1 VLFTLLF
8 VCQANLCRS
17 PMAERLARLRLAR
30 DGATGVEVM
39 SAGTR
44 ALEGSPMH
52 PVAMRVLAERGADP
66 GEFTSRQVTEKVL
79 DGADLVLTATRHQ
92 RAVCVSMVP
101 EMVACTFTMRQFGR
115 MLAAAARG
123 ESRADNAPNG
133 PHGAH
138 GLGAPDGPAG
148 PGSPGGPGGPA
159 GGLDGGPDALR
170 DRLRRA
176 VAARATLQPVA
187 PEEDDL
193 ADPVREPVDA
203 FRRCADAIEQVL
215 DGVLGRL
222 IAR

>member
-1 VLFTLLF
+1 MLFTLLF

-44 ALEGSPMH
+44 ALEGSSMH
-52 PVAMRVLAERGADP
+52 PVALRVLAERGADP
-66 GEFTSRQVTEKVL
+66 EDFTSRQVTEKVL
-79 DGADLVLTATRHQ
+79 EEADLVLTATRHQ

-101 EMVACTFTMRQFGR
+101 EMVASTFTMRQFGR
-115 MLAAAARG
+115 MLGAAR
-123 ESRADNAPNG
+123 ADASV
-133 PHGAH
+133 
-138 GLGAPDGPAG
+138 PDSGPA
-148 PGSPGGPGGPA
+148 
-159 GGLDGGPDALR
+159 ALQ

-193 ADPVREPVDA
+193 ADPVREPIEA
-203 FRRCADAIEQVL
+203 FRRCADAIDGIL

>member
-30 DGATGVEVM
+30 DGATGFEVR

-66 GEFTSRQVTEKVL
+66 EDFTSRQVTEKVL
-79 DGADLVLTATRHQ
+79 DKADLVLTATRHQ

-101 EMVACTFTMRQFGR
+101 ERVASTFTLRQFGR
-115 MLAAAARG
+115 MLAAARG
-123 ESRADNAPNG
+123 
-133 PHGAH
+133 
-138 GLGAPDGPAG
+138 DGFV
-148 PGSPGGPGGPA
+148 GS
-159 GGLDGGPDALR
+159 GPDAMR
-170 DRLRRA
+170 ERLRRA

-187 PEEDDL
+187 PEDDDL
-193 ADPVREPVDA
+193 ADPVRDPIDA
-203 FRRCADAIEQVL
+203 FRRCADAIDHVL

>member
-1 VLFTLLF
+1 VLQSSADNRFTLLF

-30 DGATGVEVM
+30 DGAMGVDVM

-66 GEFTSRQVTEKVL
+66 ADFTSRQVTEKVL

-101 EMVACTFTMRQFGR
+101 EMVACTFTLRQFGR
-115 MLAAAARG
+115 MVAAAG
-123 ESRADNAPNG
+123 TTLDN
-133 PHGAH
+133 
-138 GLGAPDGPAG
+138 
-148 PGSPGGPGGPA
+148 S
-159 GGLDGGPDALR
+159 PDALR
-170 DRLRRA
+170 DRMRRA
-176 VAARATLQPVA
+176 VAARSTLQPVA

-203 FRRCADAIEQVL
+203 FRRCADAI
-215 DGVLGRL
+215 DGVLDHL

>member
-30 DGATGVEVM
+30 DGATGVEVR

-66 GEFTSRQVTEKVL
+66 EDFASRRVTEKVL
-79 DGADLVLTATRHQ
+79 DEADLVLTATRHQ
-92 RAVCVSMVP
+92 RAVCVSMAP
-101 EMVACTFTMRQFGR
+101 EMVGSTFTMRQFGR
-115 MLAAAARG
+115 MLAAADR
-123 ESRADNAPNG
+123 SRA
-133 PHGAH
+133 
-138 GLGAPDGPAG
+138 PA
-148 PGSPGGPGGPA
+148 A
-159 GGLDGGPDALR
+159 DALS
-170 DRLRRA
+170 DRVRRA

-193 ADPVREPVDA
+193 ADPVRDPIDA
-203 FRRCADAIEQVL
+203 FRRCADAIEGVL

>member
-1 VLFTLLF
+1 
-8 VCQANLCRS
+8 
-17 PMAERLARLRLAR
+17 
-30 DGATGVEVM
+30 
-39 SAGTR
+39 
-44 ALEGSPMH
+44 
-52 PVAMRVLAERGADP
+52 
-66 GEFTSRQVTEKVL
+66 
-79 DGADLVLTATRHQ
+79 
-92 RAVCVSMVP
+92 VP

-123 ESRADNAPNG
+123 ESRAGNAPNG

-138 GLGAPDGPAG
+138 RLGAPDGPDGPAG
-148 PGSPGGPGGPA
+148 PGSPGSPGGPGGPA

>member
-1 VLFTLLF
+1 
-8 VCQANLCRS
+8 
-17 PMAERLARLRLAR
+17 MAERLARLRLAR

-66 GEFTSRQVTEKVL
+66 DEFTSRQVTEKVL
-79 DGADLVLTATRHQ
+79 EQADLVLTATRHQ

-101 EMVACTFTMRQFGR
+101 EMVASTFTMRQFGR
-115 MLAAAARG
+115 MLAAARRE
-123 ESRADNAPNG
+123 ES
-133 PHGAH
+133 
-138 GLGAPDGPAG
+138 
-148 PGSPGGPGGPA
+148 GSN
-159 GGLDGGPDALR
+159 GPDALR
-170 DRLRRA
+170 DRLQRA

-187 PEEDDL
+187 PEDDDL
-193 ADPVREPVDA
+193 ADPVREPIDA
-203 FRRCADAIEQVL
+203 FRRCADAIDHIL

>member
-52 PVAMRVLAERGADP
+52 PVAMRVLAERGADA
-66 GEFTSRQVTEKVL
+66 EDFASRQVTEKVL
-79 DGADLVLTATRHQ
+79 DKADLVLTATRHQ
-92 RAVCVSMVP
+92 RAVCVSMQP
-101 EMVACTFTMRQFGR
+101 EKVASTFTMRQFAR
-115 MLAAAARG
+115 MLAAAD
-123 ESRADNAPNG
+123 RATG
-133 PHGAH
+133 T
-138 GLGAPDGPAG
+138 
-148 PGSPGGPGGPA
+148 
-159 GGLDGGPDALR
+159 GPDTLP

-187 PEEDDL
+187 PEDDDL
-193 ADPVREPVDA
+193 ADPVRDPIEA
-203 FRRCADAIEQVL
+203 FRQCADVIEGVL